1 MRWTYAV
8 VAACV
13 GSLVLA
19 AAAFAAPVRTLEVAV
34 SPGSAGKP
42 SKPKTVGLTMRLQT
56 SDTDGYVPDVARHDD
71 IYLDRGLRQ
80 NARYF
85 RSCTLAILNDQ
96 QRGPDRCPR
105 GSQVGT
111 GTATAYAY
119 GCGRKVRPNEAIRAD
134 VAIRLFNGPGGRALL
149 AHLKSNSPQFAQA
162 FPVQFQR
169 ASSPFGL
176 KLNFDVP
183 QNIQQPVAGFCAA
196 LVDTQ
201 LSIPRKSITRRVRR
215 RGRTR
220 RVRVGF
226 LTTTSCPRDNLFKFR
241 NDVILNNGSSDTANL
256 TASATSPCS

>member
-1 MRWTYAV
+1 M
-8 VAACV
+8 
-13 GSLVLA
+13 
-19 AAAFAAPVRTLEVAV
+19 
-34 SPGSAGKP
+34 
-42 SKPKTVGLTMRLQT
+42 GLTLRLVT
-56 SDTDGYVPDVARHDD
+56 TDTDGYVPDVARHDD

-85 RSCTLAILNDQ
+85 RSCTLAVLNDQ

-111 GTATAYAY
+111 GTATAYAD
-119 GCGRKVRPNEAIRAD
+119 GCGRKVRPIEAIRAD
-134 VAIRLFNGPGGRALL
+134 VAIRLFNGPGGRTLL
-149 AHLKSNSPQFAQA
+149 AHLRSTSPQFQQA

-169 ASSPFGL
+169 ASNPFGL
-176 KLNFDVP
+176 KLNFDIP

-201 LSIPRKSITRRVRR
+201 LTIPRKSTTRKVRR

-226 LTTTSCPRDNLFKFR
+226 LTTTSCPRDRQRKYR
-241 NDVILNNGSSDTANL
+241 NDVILTNGSTDTAQL
-256 TASATSPCS
+256 TATATSTCS

>member
-1 MRWTYAV
+1 MRWTYAA

-13 GSLVLA
+13 GSLVFA
-19 AAAFAAPVRTLEVAV
+19 AAAFAAPVRTMEVV
-34 SPGSAGKP
+34 VNPPSAGTP
-42 SKPKTVGLTMRLQT
+42 SKPKTVGITMRLVT

-71 IYLDRGLRQ
+71 IYLDRGLRT

-134 VAIRLFNGPGGRALL
+134 VAIRLFNGPRGRTLL
-149 AHLKSNSPQFAQA
+149 AHLRSASPQFQQA
-162 FPVQFQR
+162 FPVQYQR
-169 ASSPFGL
+169 ASSPFGI
-176 KLNFDVP
+176 KLNFDIP

-215 RGRTR
+215 NRRVR

-226 LTTTSCPRDNLFKFR
+226 LTSTSCPRDNQFKFR
-241 NDVILNNGSSDTANL
+241 NDVILNNGSVDTANL
-256 TASATSPCS
+256 TANATAACS